1 MAIDAKRIIG
11 SMITLAYPLVT
22 HTLAHTL
29 THTHTHTPTHTHT
42 NTKKLHHLVMAAKFD
57 SVQSQ

>member
-29 THTHTHTPTHTHT
+29 THTHTPTHTHT